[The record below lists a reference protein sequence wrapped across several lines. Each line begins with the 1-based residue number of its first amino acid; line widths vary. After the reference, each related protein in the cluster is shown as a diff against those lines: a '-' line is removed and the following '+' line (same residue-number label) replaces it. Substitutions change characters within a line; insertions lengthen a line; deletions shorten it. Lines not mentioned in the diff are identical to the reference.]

1 VVTNRDCDNCDKF
14 VVCAYLRMFQS
25 LKADAVKL
33 LSEYNKG
40 EIFEVEVKCTQW
52 TRGRFGGSE
61 FLERFLE
68 DYPKVEVPLVNDR
81 QKTIGELMEKDYY
94 PQIKEEPPKEEKKE
108 ESPKPKEEPKKKKGE
123 K

>member
-1 VVTNRDCDNCDKF
+1 MVTNRDCDNCDKF

-40 EIFEVEVKCTQW
+40 EIFEIEVRCTQW

-68 DYPKVEVPLVNDR
+68 DHPKVEVPLVDDR
-81 QKTIGELMEKDYY
+81 QKTIGELMEMDHQ
-94 PQIKEEPPKEEKKE
+94 QIKEEPPKEEKKE
-108 ESPKPKEEPKKKKGE
+108 EAPKPKEEPKKKKGE